1 MQQCKLHRAT
11 CRRFHTIP
19 ACDGRTDRW
28 TDRQTDGIA
37 VASTALA
44 MRALRRA
51 VKSRLYF
58 STLME
63 LHEIY
68 NVNVERTYLIVVS
81 ELNLKNSLGD
91 HVR

>member
-1 MQQCKLHRAT
+1 
-11 CRRFHTIP
+11 
-19 ACDGRTDRW
+19 
-28 TDRQTDGIA
+28 
-37 VASTALA
+37 

-58 STLME
+58 SMLME